1 MSRRVIAHPRRTLAI
16 WGAIAGILALLGM
29 GVADRLHNTDIA
41 IPDTKAGK
49 AEELA
54 KQRFGDSSG
63 VLILLEGPKGSL
75 NHQGPKLARRL
86 DRQSNISVTSPW
98 TPGLRSALSPK
109 KDGTQAML
117 LIRIQEPFEQSSEET
132 VPELREQ
139 LDNEITAP
147 VTARMTGYADIANAV
162 HEDTVKAIEKAEL
175 IAAPL
180 LIIILLLV
188 FRSPIA
194 AALPLA
200 LGLTTVGAA
209 GGVLDLLNR
218 VAVLD
223 VVSFNLASMMGLAL
237 GVDYSLLLV
246 SRFREELANGQ
257 DVRFAVGTAA
267 TRAGHTV
274 RFAGLAL
281 GVAMLAAL
289 LVSPGTIMLS
299 AVVGVLIAAVLSVA
313 TALTALPAAL
323 MILGERINLWRFG
336 AGSGESSGIAA
347 AALTALRKPA
357 LAAGIVLVVV
367 LALAA
372 PALGIQTGPP
382 DPRALPESSV
392 ERQDFEAIKGTLGDG
407 WGAPYEITVATRHGA
422 ITSKKNLEAIQRFQD
437 DLCTP
442 SPQGAC
448 RQKDVL
454 AVFGPGLIADRTA
467 PLQDASEQLT
477 KGKKQLAKSEQAL
490 GRLKRGLGRAED
502 GSAKLQSGL
511 DTASAGAAKLAAG
524 GDSAQAGALQLQAGL
539 ARSQQGAALLAGG
552 IGRSGPGLERL
563 AAGARQ
569 ARGGAQRLRKGL
581 ARIRSGA
588 ASGLPGIRKL
598 KAKLNDAAEGLE
610 KLREPVGIANDSLG
624 EALAG
629 LDAMGNEAKNDQ
641 HYFQTYKAV
650 DRAAA
655 ALSGTDSL
663 TGQPVFDGYEGLD
676 SELAQA
682 SDAADRGVDAVAR
695 IETRTKSLLKGTKR
709 LAGGSARLRAALDR
723 IAAGASTLGDGGS
736 KAVSGAA
743 DLSAGLARLDA
754 GAGRLA
760 TGVISL
766 QSGANDLSDGLK
778 NGSTRSADLV
788 SGVKKLK
795 GGVVTFEARTEQS
808 AKQLQRGGD
817 LGKVLG
823 SGYTTLAALDTA
835 DTTSRSAVSQTVNL
849 NKGGDA
855 ARILVVE
862 HGISTLP
869 GSPVRSKLEDD
880 AARLAKQ
887 TGTIV
892 RVGGPAPNLQ
902 DFDSAVADSFPL
914 LILVLCLVTYLVLV
928 PLLRSVLLPLLAVAL
943 NVLTVTAALGVL
955 TIFFQGDGSAPL
967 GGPGFIDDI
976 MRTSIFAL
984 VFALSIDYEVFLL
997 ARMREGY
1004 VNTGDSDAAIEYGLR
1019 HTAGVIT
1026 GAALIMTGVF
1036 VAFALAPVINM
1047 RELGLGLTIAV
1058 LLDTTVIRLVLLPA
1072 LMRLAGDRIWW
1083 MPGWMH
1089 KLFGEERRTPN
1100 LEPEMARVRSLAG

>member
-16 WGAIAGILALLGM
+16 WGAIAGILALLGI

-49 AEELA
+49 AEALA

-63 VLILLEGPKGSL
+63 VLILLEGPKGAL
-75 NHQGPKLARRL
+75 NGQGPKLARRL
-86 DRQSNISVTSPW
+86 DRRPNISVTSPW
-98 TPGLRSALSPK
+98 TPGLHSALTPK

-117 LIRIQEPFEQSSEET
+117 LIRIQEPFEQSSEDT
-132 VPELREQ
+132 VPALRKQ
-139 LDNEITAP
+139 LGDEIKPP

-162 HEDTVKAIEKAEL
+162 HQDTVKAIEKAEL

-200 LGLTTVGAA
+200 LGLTAVGAA

-218 VAVLD
+218 FTELD

-257 DVRFAVGTAA
+257 DVRFAVHTAT

-299 AVVGVLIAAVLSVA
+299 AVVGVLVAAMLSVA

-336 AGSGESSGIAA
+336 SGSGESSAIAG
-347 AALTALRKPA
+347 AALAALRKPA

-367 LALAA
+367 IGLAA

-392 ERQDFEAIKGTLGDG
+392 ERQDFETIKNTLGDG
-407 WGAPYEITVATRHGA
+407 WGAPYEVTIATRHGA
-422 ITSKKNLEAIQRFQD
+422 ITSKKNLKAIQNFED
-437 DLCTP
+437 SLCAP
-442 SPQGAC
+442 SPQGGC

-467 PLQDASEQLT
+467 PLQEASGQLE
-477 KGKKQLAKSEQAL
+477 KGKKQLAKSGQAL
-490 GRLKRGLGRAED
+490 GRLNRGLGRAED
-502 GSAKLQSGL
+502 GSAQLQAGL
-511 DTASAGAAKLAAG
+511 DTASAGAAKLASG
-524 GDSAQAGALQLQAGL
+524 GDSAQEGALQLQAGL
-539 ARSQQGAALLAGG
+539 ARSQQGAALLAAG
-552 IGRSGPGLERL
+552 IGRSSPGLERL
-563 AAGARQ
+563 AAGAKQ
-569 ARGGAQRLRKGL
+569 ARGGALRVRRGL

-588 ASGLPGIRKL
+588 AKGLPGIRKL
-598 KAKLNDAAEGLE
+598 KGGLKDAASGLDQ
-610 KLREPVGIANDSLG
+610 LREPVGIANDSLN
-624 EALAG
+624 EAISG
-629 LDAMGNEAKNDQ
+629 LDAMGSNAKNDP
-641 HYFQTYKAV
+641 HYFQVYKAV
-650 DRAAA
+650 DKAEAAI
-655 ALSGTDSL
+655 SGSDSL
-663 TGQPVFDGYEGLD
+663 DGETFEGYDGLD
-676 SELAQA
+676 SELSQA
-682 SDAADRGVDAVAR
+682 SDAAQQGVDAVAK
-695 IETRTKSLLKGTKR
+695 IQTRTESLLKGTKK
-709 LAGGSARLRAALDR
+709 LAGGTAKLRRALDR
-723 IAAGASTLGDGGS
+723 IASGASRLGSGGS

-743 DLSAGLARLDA
+743 ELSAGLARLDA

-760 TGVISL
+760 TGVGSL
-766 QSGANDLSDGLK
+766 QSGADNLSSGLK

-795 GGVVTFEARTEQS
+795 GGVVTFQARIKQS
-808 AKQLQRGGD
+808 GKQLAGSGD

-823 SGYTTLAALDTA
+823 SGYATLAAVDTA
-835 DTTSRSAVSQTVNL
+835 DSTSRSAVSQTVNL
-849 NKGGDA
+849 DEGGTA

-862 HGISTLP
+862 HGIPTLP
-869 GSPVRSKLEDD
+869 GAHLRPKLEDK
-880 AARLAKQ
+880 AALLSKQ
-887 TGTIV
+887 TGAIV
-892 RVGGPAPNLQ
+892 RIGGPAPNLQ
-902 DFDSAVADSFPL
+902 DFDSAVSNSFPL
-914 LILVLCLVTYLVLV
+914 LVLILCVVTYLVLV

-943 NVLTVTAALGVL
+943 NVLTVAAALGVL
-955 TIFFQGDGSAPL
+955 SLFFQGDGSALL

-997 ARMREGY
+997 ARIREGY
-1004 VNTGDSDAAIEYGLR
+1004 VATGDPDAAIEYGLR

-1026 GAALIMTGVF
+1026 GAAVIMTGVF
-1036 VAFALAPVINM
+1036 VAFALAPVISM
-1047 RELGLGLTIAV
+1047 RELGIGLTVAV

-1072 LMRLAGDRIWW
+1072 LMRLAGERIWW